1 MALVH
6 CVWISHL
13 MKHNCFMFSNHF
25 PFFSEAVYSCFL
37 LGSVD
42 RTRSFWPSLSTL
54 KSINYSRDVAQYL
67 SSPSMFGSSHPPIS
81 SLII

>member
-6 CVWISHL
+6 CVWVSHL

-25 PFFSEAVYSCFL
+25 PFFSETVYSCFL

-42 RTRSFWPSLSTL
+42 STQSLLPRLSTL
-54 KSINYSRDVAQYL
+54 NQ
-67 SSPSMFGSSHPPIS
+67 SMTQEILHTICLLIPCLAPPFS
-81 SLII
+81 SLIT